1 MGRFVQQYRG
11 TWVYNYGHDISLL
24 LFYGGVIWS
33 LINTINLLKNAK
45 NYKKNIGWIL
55 LSAIPILYIIVM
67 IIKTSFIDIN

>member
-1 MGRFVQQYRG
+1 VQQYRG
-11 TWVYNYGHDISLL
+11 TWVYNYGHNIFLL

-67 IIKTSFIDIN
+67 VIKTSFTEIN